1 MASVDK
7 TSLEHLCQ
15 SCGLCCDGS
24 LFDRARLEPDEVGS
38 ARKHRL
44 RVVAN
49 EGSFE
54 QRCSALVGRACTIY
68 DARPRACHAF
78 TCRLY
83 QRHAREGGSLE
94 ARTAIVAHV
103 RALFAELEAG
113 GAPSDGEENDLRVV
127 ELVALLKEHFE
138 RAFA

>member
-1 MASVDK
+1 MSSDK
-7 TSLEHLCQ
+7 MSLDKMSLGHLCQ

-24 LFDRARLEPDEVGS
+24 LFGRARLAPDEVGS

-44 RVVAN
+44 RVVAS

-54 QRCSALVGRACTIY
+54 QPCSALVDRACMIY

-83 QRHAREGGSLE
+83 ERHVREGGPLE
-94 ARTAIVAHV
+94 ARTAIVARV
-103 RALFAELEAG
+103 RALFAELEARSVL
-113 GAPSDGEENDLRVV
+113 PDHEENDPRVV
-127 ELVALLKEHFE
+127 ELVAL
-138 RAFA
+138 